1 MTRRLL
7 LALFLSILSLPA
19 FADANLQLGTQ
30 LPDQGH
36 LDPYVVNSDFP
47 FSVSLYNYGPDV
59 ARNVRVTFN
68 VPPGLPIRT
77 LSQNCDVT
85 HLPVVCTVG
94 DMAVTQPHQN
104 ALGFTLTITLP
115 SKSTSL
121 TFGAMVSS
129 DTPNPFPLFTSLSRT
144 ISVVDAAWLYVH
156 NEVSPQRADPGT
168 TTVAKTDV
176 MNFVP
181 SVPQDIHMH
190 YEATN
195 ETIESIDAP
204 AGWTCSINGGAT
216 ADCVAQSLDNNCRC
230 SRTINVTLRLKND
243 RAGGTATLKTSA
255 SSSLPPFTPLPPE
268 ATSSTEIYRWIVVR
282 STADAGDGS
291 LRAAIDEANRGCS
304 EPCKIAFEIPAP
316 VPEAGWFTIA
326 PSTPLPPITAPR
338 VFVDAKTQS
347 AFTGDTNPAGP
358 EIAIDGHGTASGFG
372 LESRSS
378 CEGIIEGFAIGNVA
392 DYGMAMT
399 SPARCQ
405 SSTTVDQHRVAH
417 NYIGV
422 DPAGMVAAPN
432 QRGLLFDNASYGI
445 AEVSDNVISG
455 NFFSGLWS
463 LRGDIGVHRN
473 LIGTAADGKTP
484 LANGRSG
491 IFLGPLVTSAEVLG
505 NTISFNFE
513 MGVAVA
519 RGAQLVDIR
528 QNSMRDN
535 GGLGIDIGLDGP
547 NAPVA
552 DDHLTQGNAPTLL
565 SAVYD
570 PVTKSTAI
578 TLTISTTA
586 TALYGNA
593 VYIELY
599 SNDKPDGDGEKWIT
613 ESYVTNPNGET
624 STINFPGD
632 LRGKWINATAM
643 RVHFL
648 AAKPLNPEF
657 FAGGDATTSEFGNAV
672 LAQ

>member
-7 LALFLSILSLPA
+7 LALFLSFLSLSA
-19 FADANLQLGTQ
+19 FAGADLQLFTP
-30 LPDQGH
+30 LPPNQALG
-36 LDPYVVNSDFP
+36 PFVVNSDFSL
-47 FSVSLYNYGPDV
+47 SVSLYNYGPDV

-94 DMAVTQPHQN
+94 DMAVTQPLQN
-104 ALGFTLTITLP
+104 PLGFYLIFTLP
-115 SKSTSL
+115 SKSRSL
-121 TFGAMVSS
+121 TFGVTVSS
-129 DTPNPFPLFTSLSRT
+129 DTPDPFPLNTSLSRT
-144 ISVVDAAWLYVH
+144 FDVVEVAWLVAH
-156 NEVSPQRADPGT
+156 NVVSLQRADPGT
-168 TTVAKTDV
+168 TTVARTDV
-176 MNFVP
+176 VNFVP

-195 ETIESIDAP
+195 ETIESIEAP
-204 AGWTCSINGGAT
+204 SRWSCSINGGTT

-230 SRTINVTLRLKND
+230 SGTINVTLRLKND

-255 SSSLPPFTPLPPE
+255 SSSLPPYSPLSPE
-268 ATSSTEIYRWIVVR
+268 ATSSTEIYRWIVVS

-326 PSTPLPPITAPR
+326 PSTPLPPITALR

-358 EIAIDGHGTASGFG
+358 EIAIDGHATASGFG
-372 LESRSS
+372 LESRSG
-378 CEGIIEGFAIGNVA
+378 CEGIIEGFSIGNVT
-392 DYGMAMT
+392 DYGIAMT
-399 SPARCQ
+399 SSAPCQ
-405 SSTTVDQHRVAH
+405 STTTVDQHRVAH

-432 QRGLLFDNASYGI
+432 QRGLLIDNAGAEI
-445 AEVSDNVISG
+445 ADNVISG
-455 NFFSGLWS
+455 NVFSGLWS
-463 LRGDIGVHRN
+463 WRSALGVHRN

-484 LANGRSG
+484 LPNGRSG
-491 IFLGPLVTSAEVLG
+491 IFLGPLVTSAEVLQ
-505 NTISFNFE
+505 NTISFNAE

-519 RGAQLVDIR
+519 RGAKLVDIR

-552 DDHLTQGNAPTLL
+552 DDRLTQGNAPALL

-570 PVTKSTAI
+570 PATKMTAI
-578 TLTISTTA
+578 TLTLSTTA
-586 TALYGNA
+586 IASFGNA
-593 VYIELY
+593 DYVDLY
-599 SNDKPDGDGEKWIT
+599 SNDTPDGDGEKWIT
-613 ESYVTNPNGET
+613 ESYVANANGET
-624 STINFPGD
+624 STINVPAD

-648 AAKPLNPEF
+648 AAKPPSPEF
-657 FAGGDATTSEFGNAV
+657 FAGGEATTSEFGNAV

>member
-7 LALFLSILSLPA
+7 LAFFLSILSLPA

-30 LPDQGH
+30 LPNQG
-36 LDPYVVNSDFP
+36 LGPYVVNSDFSLTV
-47 FSVSLYNYGPDV
+47 FLYNYGPDV

-68 VPPGLPIRT
+68 VPPGLPVRT
-77 LSQNCDVT
+77 FSQNCDVT

-94 DMAVTQPHQN
+94 DMAVTQPQQN
-104 ALGFTLTITLP
+104 ALGFSLTITLP
-115 SKSTSL
+115 SKSTRV
-121 TFGAMVSS
+121 TFGVTVSS
-129 DTPNPFPLFTSLSRT
+129 DTPNPVQLNTSLSRT
-144 ISVVDAAWLYVH
+144 FDVVDAAWLHVD

-176 MNFVP
+176 MNFEP

-204 AGWTCSINGGAT
+204 ASWTCSINGGAT
-216 ADCVAQSLDNNCRC
+216 ADCVAQSLDENCRC

-255 SSSLPPFTPLPPE
+255 SSSLPPFTPLPSE
-268 ATSSTEIYRWIVVR
+268 ATSSTEIYRWIVVS

-304 EPCKIAFEIPAP
+304 APCKIAFEIPAP

-326 PSTPLPPITAPR
+326 PSTTLPPITAPR
-338 VFVDAKTQS
+338 VFVDAKTQT
-347 AFTGDTNPAGP
+347 AFTGDTNHAGP
-358 EIAIDGHGTASGFG
+358 EIAIDGHDTTFGFG
-372 LESRSS
+372 LESRSG
-378 CEGIIEGFAIGNVA
+378 CEGIIEGLSIGNVA

-405 SSTTVDQHRVAH
+405 SSTNVDQHRVAH

-432 QRGLLFDNASYGI
+432 QRGLLIDNAAGAEI
-445 AEVSDNVISG
+445 ADNVISG
-455 NFFSGLWS
+455 NFSSGVWS
-463 LRGDIGVHRN
+463 WRSGIGVHRN

-484 LANGRSG
+484 LPNGRSG
-491 IFLGPLVTSAEVLG
+491 ILIGPLVNGAEVLQ
-505 NTISFNFE
+505 NTISFNAE

-519 RGAQLVDIR
+519 RGAQLVDVR

-552 DDHLTQGNAPTLL
+552 DDSLTQGNAPTLL

-578 TLTISTTA
+578 TLTLSTTA
-586 TALYGNA
+586 TAPYGNSA
-593 VYIELY
+593 YVDLY
-599 SNDKPDGDGEKWIT
+599 SNDKPDGDGERWIA
-613 ESYVTNPNGET
+613 EPYVANTGGET
-624 STINFPGD
+624 STVNVPGD

-648 AAKPLNPEF
+648 AAKPSPEY

>member
-7 LALFLSILSLPA
+7 LALFLSFLSLPL
-19 FADANLQLGTQ
+19 FADADLQLVPN
-30 LPDQGH
+30 LPPSQG
-36 LDPYVVNSDFP
+36 LPTFVVNSDFSL
-47 FSVSLYNYGPDV
+47 SVSLYNSGPDV

-77 LSQNCDVT
+77 SSQNCDIT

-94 DMAVTQPHQN
+94 DMAVTQPLQN
-104 ALGFTLTITLP
+104 PLGFNLTLMLP
-115 SKSTSL
+115 SKNTTL
-121 TFGAMVSS
+121 TVGATVSS
-129 DTPNPFPLFTSLSRT
+129 DTPDPIPSNNAFSRT
-144 ISVVDAAWLYVH
+144 FDVVEVAWLVAH
-156 NEVSPQRADPGT
+156 NVVSPQRADPGT

-176 MNFVP
+176 VNFVP
-181 SVPQDIHMH
+181 TFPQDLHMH

-204 AGWTCSINGGAT
+204 ARWSCSINSGTT

-230 SRTINVTLRLKND
+230 SGTITVTLRLKND

-255 SSSLPPFTPLPPE
+255 SSSLPPYSPLPPE
-268 ATSSTEIYRWIVVR
+268 ATSSTEIYRWIVVS
-282 STADAGDGS
+282 STADAGNGS

-326 PSTPLPPITAPR
+326 PSTPLPPITALR

-358 EIAIDGHGTASGFG
+358 EIAIDGHATASGFG
-372 LESRSS
+372 LESRSG
-378 CEGIIEGFAIGNVA
+378 CEGIIEGFSIGNVA
-392 DYGMAMT
+392 DYGIAMT
-399 SPARCQ
+399 SAPCL
-405 SSTTVDQHRVAH
+405 SSRPPDQHRVAR
-417 NYIGV
+417 NYLGV
-422 DPAGMVAAPN
+422 GPAGMVAAPN
-432 QRGLLFDNASYGI
+432 QRGIFIDNAFADV
-445 AEVSDNVISG
+445 AENVISG

-463 LRGDIGVHRN
+463 WRSSLGVHSN

-484 LANGRSG
+484 LPNGRSG
-491 IFLGPLVTSAEVLG
+491 IFLGPQVKEAEVLG
-505 NTISFNFE
+505 NTISFNAE

-552 DDHLTQGNAPTLL
+552 DDRLTQGNAPTLL

-570 PVTKSTAI
+570 PVTKRTAI
-578 TLTISTTA
+578 TLTLSTTA
-586 TALYGNA
+586 TATYGNA
-593 VYIELY
+593 VYVDLY
-599 SNDKPDGDGEKWIT
+599 SNDKPDGDGEKWFAEYFVANT
-613 ESYVTNPNGET
+613 NGET
-624 STINFPGD
+624 STINVPGD
-632 LRGKWINATAM
+632 VRGKWINATAM

-648 AAKPLNPEF
+648 AAKPEY

-672 LAQ
+672 LGQ